1 LCHISEIERDVK
13 MALHLNDG
21 SLGNGKVSDEFHLAI
36 PPKAFRDV
44 SHHRDGRPLDLIP
57 QAKILSKGP

>member
-1 LCHISEIERDVK
+1 